1 MSAHSPKVDDVKT
14 DEARLREGAVAK
26 AQLEQKI
33 AEAKK
38 ELEKM
43 STQLE
48 CWEQATRVNKAT
60 PMALVSSSE
69 VETSSVRTGPIS
81 AIPAQAPASARM
93 IASNPAEFPQADA
106 CGKEA
111 VHALKPPPGFEY
123 HSQQIQDGKPSTAT
137 DERIPHVSYVG
148 AYRPASPQNRVH
160 ILLEESEKNKRIALE
175 MKAEGAAVNKRL
187 LEKARAAESSKW
199 SDGSIGERGT
209 DAWKSEETL
218 LEVQRIREA
227 MRRGCHFLSTDQ
239 EARIKDASIES
250 AACVRTYIDIANHH
264 AKQLCQENAAE
275 ELTLLVAAVEET
287 VQDQIKSLVS
297 KEKEPV
303 TIRCGNSTETMST
316 NARADRSASKGTW
329 VQLRR
334 PPPSCGRTVRLPDPI
349 IHQHR
354 YIADLSAI
362 LRQAVE
368 MRNERQIR
376 SYKHTLSEAMVRSK
390 KAIIRTAQTQR
401 WDPGLVT
408 YLVEDTD
415 EFTSELIKN
424 ANTTLEHLNRE
435 NLTKW
440 ADSCAEQGGRI
451 MNLTFEAYELLTPN
465 AWTLEDCDEYMIE
478 LDEELKRLKD
488 LFKLFSTDR
497 LNLAM
502 RREAAKL
509 ANNVNTEV
517 TKARKIVQRLIAI
530 HEDGVTSEED
540 QEEETSRPVMGTIG
554 EPVDV
559 SDGSGRYVRLPQEER
574 DDGDTEDEEEQR
586 DQGSS
591 GRAASPRRN
600 RPSGGQNFRG
610 YQPGDAE
617 PSPVL
622 QGVVNCLTSISN
634 QMLRMSGKAGKN
646 GGWPW
651 FDGTY
656 REYPAFKRKWQ
667 DYEKNHLSLIAQQ
680 ERVHLLR
687 EKCMSK
693 EIGNYIK
700 MKGSMPEAWERLDM
714 LYDDPLIFTREL
726 VREVLR
732 YSKIQDPEYEKLFN
746 YYCTVEQVIKEADK
760 AGVKKTF
767 FFFSN
772 IDEMTCPLPP
782 REAELWRAAKA
793 RTQPENLG
801 QIFVDFVRERVEWSA
816 NQSQGMRK
824 KLPKSIPP
832 PTSVARSENEWRK
845 APKGKRNAEQ
855 TPPHKS
861 IRKEPPR
868 PGQQPAQGKAGVQTQ
883 WKIKRDHDAP
893 PPGPLRRS
901 CAYEECRAE
910 QAQEDQPAPVA
921 QDSAGIMRVN
931 PDKPVEGWPRFDGTC
946 AGYPAFKR
954 EWKSKRRHLHQQIS
968 QEEALRILRKKCLG
982 NPQAGLVGKAGSMS
996 EAWALLD
1003 GVFGDPMAD
1012 ARRRIEEFEALPGV
1026 RAKKDQR
1033 ELYALIQDVIDE
1045 AIRQESEDLL
1055 LTPVEIGVMLRPLPP
1070 RERDRW
1076 FTWRVNSAPGAIAGV
1091 FIAFIKDQ
1099 RERANAQQGGERD
1112 RPVERVPVPAPGAS
1126 TARWNGLQIKQEE
1139 TPQVYNEPG
1148 ETSKQTGKKPSRQQ
1162 ASGQPLQ
1169 SATSQT
1175 PVGKRGRVECSQR
1188 QANGHTTT
1196 PFQTTHPPDEQ
1207 RRDGLA
1213 D

>member
-1 MSAHSPKVDDVKT
+1 
-14 DEARLREGAVAK
+14 
-26 AQLEQKI
+26 
-33 AEAKK
+33 
-38 ELEKM
+38 
-43 STQLE
+43 
-48 CWEQATRVNKAT
+48 
-60 PMALVSSSE
+60 
-69 VETSSVRTGPIS
+69 
-81 AIPAQAPASARM
+81 
-93 IASNPAEFPQADA
+93 
-106 CGKEA
+106 
-111 VHALKPPPGFEY
+111 
-123 HSQQIQDGKPSTAT
+123 
-137 DERIPHVSYVG
+137 
-148 AYRPASPQNRVH
+148 
-160 ILLEESEKNKRIALE
+160 
-175 MKAEGAAVNKRL
+175 
-187 LEKARAAESSKW
+187 
-199 SDGSIGERGT
+199 
-209 DAWKSEETL
+209 
-218 LEVQRIREA
+218 
-227 MRRGCHFLSTDQ
+227 
-239 EARIKDASIES
+239 
-250 AACVRTYIDIANHH
+250 
-264 AKQLCQENAAE
+264 
-275 ELTLLVAAVEET
+275 
-287 VQDQIKSLVS
+287 
-297 KEKEPV
+297 
-303 TIRCGNSTETMST
+303 
-316 NARADRSASKGTW
+316 
-329 VQLRR
+329 
-334 PPPSCGRTVRLPDPI
+334 
-349 IHQHR
+349 
-354 YIADLSAI
+354 
-362 LRQAVE
+362 
-368 MRNERQIR
+368 
-376 SYKHTLSEAMVRSK
+376 
-390 KAIIRTAQTQR
+390 
-401 WDPGLVT
+401 
-408 YLVEDTD
+408 
-415 EFTSELIKN
+415 
-424 ANTTLEHLNRE
+424 
-435 NLTKW
+435 
-440 ADSCAEQGGRI
+440 

-465 AWTLEDCDEYMIE
+465 AWTW
-478 LDEELKRLKD
+478 EEC
-488 LFKLFSTDR
+488 
-497 LNLAM
+497 N
-502 RREAAKL
+502 
-509 ANNVNTEV
+509 NNVVRINWVLERLGNLE
-517 TKARKIVQRLIAI
+517 KHFAKDQLDICQNYHEALKIQSDMNAESIEALRTIRRMATCR
-530 HEDGVTSEED
+530 EPDSTS
-540 QEEETSRPVMGTIG
+540 
-554 EPVDV
+554 
-559 SDGSGRYVRLPQEER
+559 
-574 DDGDTEDEEEQR
+574 DEEEEDETPRSGPVNINGMINTPGDSEECARPAPDLEVSQPCSPRPPEGDKGGDDNER
-586 DQGSS
+586 DRQTNGVTPSPTPDSEIPRPCPPGSPGDDEEGDSS
-591 GRAASPRRN
+591 GKGQ
-600 RPSGGQNFRG
+600 PSGGG
-610 YQPGDAE
+610 M
-617 PSPVL
+617 PSPSRDESPSRSELHIRRLKEVGQDPVL
-622 QGVVNCLTSISN
+622 QGVVNCLASITN
-634 QMLRMSGKAGKN
+634 QMVRLSSRSGRN

-700 MKGSMPEAWERLDM
+700 VKGSMPEAWERLDM

-855 TPPHKS
+855 APSHKS

-1012 ARRRIEEFEALPGV
+1012 ARRLIEEFEALPGV
-1026 RAKKDQR
+1026 RSKKDQR

>member
-1 MSAHSPKVDDVKT
+1 MV
-14 DEARLREGAVAK
+14 
-26 AQLEQKI
+26 
-33 AEAKK
+33 
-38 ELEKM
+38 
-43 STQLE
+43 
-48 CWEQATRVNKAT
+48 
-60 PMALVSSSE
+60 
-69 VETSSVRTGPIS
+69 
-81 AIPAQAPASARM
+81 
-93 IASNPAEFPQADA
+93 
-106 CGKEA
+106 
-111 VHALKPPPGFEY
+111 
-123 HSQQIQDGKPSTAT
+123 
-137 DERIPHVSYVG
+137 
-148 AYRPASPQNRVH
+148 
-160 ILLEESEKNKRIALE
+160 
-175 MKAEGAAVNKRL
+175 RL
-187 LEKARAAESSKW
+187 LS
-199 SDGSIGERGT
+199 
-209 DAWKSEETL
+209 
-218 LEVQRIREA
+218 
-227 MRRGCHFLSTDQ
+227 
-239 EARIKDASIES
+239 
-250 AACVRTYIDIANHH
+250 
-264 AKQLCQENAAE
+264 
-275 ELTLLVAAVEET
+275 
-287 VQDQIKSLVS
+287 
-297 KEKEPV
+297 
-303 TIRCGNSTETMST
+303 
-316 NARADRSASKGTW
+316 RS
-329 VQLRR
+329 V
-334 PPPSCGRTVRLPDPI
+334 
-349 IHQHR
+349 
-354 YIADLSAI
+354 
-362 LRQAVE
+362 
-368 MRNERQIR
+368 
-376 SYKHTLSEAMVRSK
+376 
-390 KAIIRTAQTQR
+390 
-401 WDPGLVT
+401 
-408 YLVEDTD
+408 
-415 EFTSELIKN
+415 
-424 ANTTLEHLNRE
+424 
-435 NLTKW
+435 
-440 ADSCAEQGGRI
+440 
-451 MNLTFEAYELLTPN
+451 
-465 AWTLEDCDEYMIE
+465 
-478 LDEELKRLKD
+478 
-488 LFKLFSTDR
+488 
-497 LNLAM
+497 
-502 RREAAKL
+502 
-509 ANNVNTEV
+509 
-517 TKARKIVQRLIAI
+517 
-530 HEDGVTSEED
+530 
-540 QEEETSRPVMGTIG
+540 
-554 EPVDV
+554 
-559 SDGSGRYVRLPQEER
+559 
-574 DDGDTEDEEEQR
+574 
-586 DQGSS
+586 
-591 GRAASPRRN
+591 
-600 RPSGGQNFRG
+600 
-610 YQPGDAE
+610 
-617 PSPVL
+617 
-622 QGVVNCLTSISN
+622 
-634 QMLRMSGKAGKN
+634 KN

-855 TPPHKS
+855 APSHKS

>member
-1 MSAHSPKVDDVKT
+1 MPSPSR
-14 DEARLREGAVAK
+14 DE
-26 AQLEQKI
+26 
-33 AEAKK
+33 
-38 ELEKM
+38 
-43 STQLE
+43 S
-48 CWEQATRVNKAT
+48 
-60 PMALVSSSE
+60 
-69 VETSSVRTGPIS
+69 
-81 AIPAQAPASARM
+81 
-93 IASNPAEFPQADA
+93 
-106 CGKEA
+106 
-111 VHALKPPPGFEY
+111 
-123 HSQQIQDGKPSTAT
+123 PS
-137 DERIPHVSYVG
+137 R
-148 AYRPASPQNRVH
+148 
-160 ILLEESEKNKRIALE
+160 
-175 MKAEGAAVNKRL
+175 
-187 LEKARAAESSKW
+187 
-199 SDGSIGERGT
+199 
-209 DAWKSEETL
+209 
-218 LEVQRIREA
+218 
-227 MRRGCHFLSTDQ
+227 
-239 EARIKDASIES
+239 
-250 AACVRTYIDIANHH
+250 
-264 AKQLCQENAAE
+264 
-275 ELTLLVAAVEET
+275 
-287 VQDQIKSLVS
+287 
-297 KEKEPV
+297 
-303 TIRCGNSTETMST
+303 
-316 NARADRSASKGTW
+316 
-329 VQLRR
+329 
-334 PPPSCGRTVRLPDPI
+334 
-349 IHQHR
+349 
-354 YIADLSAI
+354 
-362 LRQAVE
+362 
-368 MRNERQIR
+368 
-376 SYKHTLSEAMVRSK
+376 
-390 KAIIRTAQTQR
+390 
-401 WDPGLVT
+401 
-408 YLVEDTD
+408 
-415 EFTSELIKN
+415 SEL
-424 ANTTLEHLNRE
+424 HVR
-435 NLTKW
+435 
-440 ADSCAEQGGRI
+440 
-451 MNLTFEAYELLTPN
+451 
-465 AWTLEDCDEYMIE
+465 
-478 LDEELKRLKD
+478 RLK
-488 LFKLFSTDR
+488 
-497 LNLAM
+497 
-502 RREAAKL
+502 
-509 ANNVNTEV
+509 EV
-517 TKARKIVQRLIAI
+517 
-530 HEDGVTSEED
+530 
-540 QEEETSRPVMGTIG
+540 
-554 EPVDV
+554 
-559 SDGSGRYVRLPQEER
+559 
-574 DDGDTEDEEEQR
+574 
-586 DQGSS
+586 
-591 GRAASPRRN
+591 
-600 RPSGGQNFRG
+600 GQ
-610 YQPGDAE
+610 D
-617 PSPVL
+617 PVL
-622 QGVVNCLTSISN
+622 QGVVNCLASINN
-634 QMLRMSGKAGKN
+634 QMMRLSSRSGKN

-855 TPPHKS
+855 APSHKS

-910 QAQEDQPAPVA
+910 QAQEDQPTPVA
-921 QDSAGIMRVN
+921 QDSAGIMRVS
-931 PDKPVEGWPRFDGTC
+931 PDKPGEGWPRFDGTR
-946 AGYPAFKR
+946 AGYPVFKR

-982 NPQAGLVGKAGSMS
+982 SPQAGLVGKAGSMS

-1003 GVFGDPMAD
+1003 GVFGDPVAD
-1012 ARRRIEEFEALPGV
+1012 ARRLIEEFEALPGV
-1026 RAKKDQR
+1026 RSKKDQR

-1055 LTPVEIGVMLRPLPP
+1055 LTPAEIGVMLRPLPP

-1139 TPQVYNEPG
+1139 TLQVYNEPG
-1148 ETSKQTGKKPSRQQ
+1148 ETSKQTCKKPIRQQ

-1175 PVGKRGRVECSQR
+1175 PMGKRGRVECSQG
-1188 QANGHTTT
+1188 QANGHTTL
-1196 PFQTTHPPDEQ
+1196 PFQTTRPPDEQ
-1207 RRDGLA
+1207 RRDGSA
-1213 D
+1213 N